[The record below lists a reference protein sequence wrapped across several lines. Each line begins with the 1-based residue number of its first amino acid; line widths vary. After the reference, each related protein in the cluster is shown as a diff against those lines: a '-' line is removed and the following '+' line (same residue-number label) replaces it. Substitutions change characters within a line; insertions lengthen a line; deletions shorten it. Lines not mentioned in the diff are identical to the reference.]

1 VLILFWG
8 IFNVFAQAPFIST
21 LRTSSLSFLG
31 RSVLPLSDGGFVA
44 KEIIY
49 NTTQNTSDIVL
60 TKFDRCNGIIWT
72 IRIPTGINSIAGQ
85 QYNLIETSDRHLL
98 LSYISTVSDYVHN
111 GIIVKVNKDGK
122 IQWSRQ
128 IHVETNDYKP
138 NKVVTGLVAVNTI
151 DHGYLVVG
159 ISDTML
165 PFVGLATKA
174 VFVNKLDSNGRLQWA
189 KKYSAFKYLTG
200 VIKVAALSNGHY
212 QIIVDNNLG
221 YNGFDPPTDQFPC
234 FISIGPTGTIDWS
247 KTVNRPNVFF
257 KARTF
262 YSSNLFEAKDGYIY
276 YGGTVD
282 ADMPGNKP
290 FFPFILKMNSNG
302 LSGWFK
308 YYYFDSTYFLSNCG
322 FAMNDSNFVLSN
334 YSNQYGNL
342 SNVKLFL
349 SGIRYSGQPLWN
361 KIYLSNRKQYQRNS
375 NNYAVNH
382 TADGGFI
389 CAGPDAGNI
398 YTEIIKTDSH
408 GNISCF
414 EKDTVMLQEHDAA
427 ISFTNYPL
435 TTEDGYRITDT
446 IIRAFPYKN
455 REVIICSQYK
465 IPQADLGN
473 DTILCTAKSYT
484 LSSAN
489 DNHSCKFL
497 WSTGDTSQT
506 ITINKSG
513 KYWLSISHAY
523 CTSTDTI
530 NVVFYQSLK
539 KFKDHTPS
547 ICQHDSLLLQSPDSA
562 VSFVWRTPKG
572 KTINANSIWAKDTG
586 YYYLSLTGEANC
598 TSVDSLHLGYYPM
611 PKASAGPDTILC
623 YNQSYT
629 MQGKGGVTY
638 KWIPAKY
645 LSNDTLPDAVATLP
659 DSQRYV
665 LVVHNAEG
673 CADTSRVKLRVR
685 PRLQVHVNSSS
696 AAVSCNGGDIL
707 FTATGTG
714 GYQPNDTYYWPY
726 DNAKGD
732 TVNIK
737 INNSGWHK
745 VVLQDNC
752 SPPASDSIYITV
764 PPKPIADFMMRPD
777 SQASAGTEISFYN
790 LSRNSNRYYWSF
802 GDRQKSSTATASPV
816 FTYKD
821 TGLYKISLIAYN
833 NEGCSDTAVKY
844 IHVLDNFLLYI
855 PNAFSPNGDGL
866 NDEFKVEG
874 SAIKDISYSIYNRW
888 GERIFQS
895 TAEEPY
901 WNGRFNNH
909 GDKVPIGI
917 YLYLL
922 KATDKL
928 NEPYYYKGVVEVVR

>member
-1 VLILFWG
+1 
-8 IFNVFAQAPFIST
+8 
-21 LRTSSLSFLG
+21 
-31 RSVLPLSDGGFVA
+31 
-44 KEIIY
+44 
-49 NTTQNTSDIVL
+49 
-60 TKFDRCNGIIWT
+60 
-72 IRIPTGINSIAGQ
+72 
-85 QYNLIETSDRHLL
+85 
-98 LSYISTVSDYVHN
+98 
-111 GIIVKVNKDGK
+111 
-122 IQWSRQ
+122 
-128 IHVETNDYKP
+128 
-138 NKVVTGLVAVNTI
+138 
-151 DHGYLVVG
+151 
-159 ISDTML
+159 
-165 PFVGLATKA
+165 
-174 VFVNKLDSNGRLQWA
+174 
-189 KKYSAFKYLTG
+189 
-200 VIKVAALSNGHY
+200 
-212 QIIVDNNLG
+212 
-221 YNGFDPPTDQFPC
+221 
-234 FISIGPTGTIDWS
+234 
-247 KTVNRPNVFF
+247 
-257 KARTF
+257 
-262 YSSNLFEAKDGYIY
+262 
-276 YGGTVD
+276 
-282 ADMPGNKP
+282 
-290 FFPFILKMNSNG
+290 
-302 LSGWFK
+302 
-308 YYYFDSTYFLSNCG
+308 
-322 FAMNDSNFVLSN
+322 
-334 YSNQYGNL
+334 
-342 SNVKLFL
+342 
-349 SGIRYSGQPLWN
+349 
-361 KIYLSNRKQYQRNS
+361 
-375 NNYAVNH
+375 
-382 TADGGFI
+382 
-389 CAGPDAGNI
+389 
-398 YTEIIKTDSH
+398 
-408 GNISCF
+408 
-414 EKDTVMLQEHDAA
+414 
-427 ISFTNYPL
+427 
-435 TTEDGYRITDT
+435 
-446 IIRAFPYKN
+446 
-455 REVIICSQYK
+455 
-465 IPQADLGN
+465 
-473 DTILCTAKSYT
+473 
-484 LSSAN
+484 
-489 DNHSCKFL
+489 
-497 WSTGDTSQT
+497 
-506 ITINKSG
+506 
-513 KYWLSISHAY
+513 
-523 CTSTDTI
+523 
-530 NVVFYQSLK
+530 
-539 KFKDHTPS
+539 
-547 ICQHDSLLLQSPDSA
+547 
-562 VSFVWRTPKG
+562 
-572 KTINANSIWAKDTG
+572 
-586 YYYLSLTGEANC
+586 
-598 TSVDSLHLGYYPM
+598 M

-790 LSRNSNRYYWSF
+790 HSDNSNRYYWSF
-802 GDRQKSSTATASPV
+802 GDRQKGSTATASPV

-821 TGLYKISLIAYN
+821 TGLYRISLIAYN

-917 YLYLL
+917 YLYIL